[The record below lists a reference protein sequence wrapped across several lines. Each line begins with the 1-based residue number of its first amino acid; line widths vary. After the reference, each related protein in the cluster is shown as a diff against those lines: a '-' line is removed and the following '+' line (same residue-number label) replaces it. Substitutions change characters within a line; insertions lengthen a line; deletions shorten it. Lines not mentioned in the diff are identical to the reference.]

1 MWYWDHGTCRMLTL
15 TFYFQC
21 DEQLFNYM
29 YVHITYVHV
38 TLQEHHINGR
48 NPSL

>member
-1 MWYWDHGTCRMLTL
+1 MWYWDHGMCRMLTL
-15 TFYFQC
+15 TFYFQCDEHC

-38 TLQEHHINGR
+38 TL
-48 NPSL
+48 